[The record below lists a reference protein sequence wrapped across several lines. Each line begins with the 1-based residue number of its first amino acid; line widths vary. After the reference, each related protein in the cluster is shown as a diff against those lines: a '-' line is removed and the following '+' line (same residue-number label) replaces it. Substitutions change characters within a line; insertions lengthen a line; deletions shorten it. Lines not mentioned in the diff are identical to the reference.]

1 MNFGPILKKLRL
13 SSGLKQSQV
22 ATLMKV
28 EGYVISDW
36 EQGRSEPS
44 LDDFRKLCV
53 IYDVPSDEVLCID
66 SPEARA
72 RVLVVSSDLLK
83 TIKLRGQI

>member
-53 IYDVPSDEVLCID
+53 IYDVHHFTWTPS
-66 SPEARA
+66 
-72 RVLVVSSDLLK
+72 K
-83 TIKLRGQI
+83 